1 MYITRF
7 IFFAILFGI
16 YVYHCNGYS
25 HISCW
30 SWKNCNVH
38 YIHQLSEEKNES
50 HNEKRKQPALLLL
63 HGFGA
68 SSYHWRDNIDT
79 LSQYYDVYALDLV
92 GFGKSDKPIDMVYN
106 LQLWDNQVI
115 SFIDEVI
122 QGPTVVIG
130 NSLGGCIALNI
141 NNHNLVYGTILLN
154 AYGNF
159 HTPSILP
166 PVFLNI
172 SEHII
177 DLFLNWFIPPY
188 LEYMQND
195 QHIQKLMTQ
204 LYPVVP
210 QRVDKNL
217 IHSIRSPLFD
227 AHVPFVLKSM
237 MKEFLLPKHVPKVV
251 DRNKKPMHII
261 WGTKDPWI
269 RQKMLKNIMK
279 IYDRASVTCLEA
291 GHCPHDE
298 LPHIVNQY
306 ILTFL
311 DDCIQYEKNK
321 SNY

>member
-1 MYITRF
+1 
-7 IFFAILFGI
+7 
-16 YVYHCNGYS
+16 
-25 HISCW
+25 
-30 SWKNCNVH
+30 
-38 YIHQLSEEKNES
+38 
-50 HNEKRKQPALLLL
+50 
-63 HGFGA
+63 
-68 SSYHWRDNIDT
+68 
-79 LSQYYDVYALDLV
+79 
-92 GFGKSDKPIDMVYN
+92 MVYN

-159 HTPSILP
+159 QTPSILP

-237 MKEFLLPKHVPKVV
+237 MKEFLLPKHVLKVV
-251 DRNKKPMHII
+251 DRNKKPMCII

-269 RQKMLKNIMK
+269 HKKMLKNIMK
-279 IYDRASVTCLEA
+279 IYDHASVTCLEA

-298 LPHIVNQY
+298 LPDIVNQY

-311 DDCIQYEKNK
+311 DDCIQYEKNE
-321 SNY
+321 